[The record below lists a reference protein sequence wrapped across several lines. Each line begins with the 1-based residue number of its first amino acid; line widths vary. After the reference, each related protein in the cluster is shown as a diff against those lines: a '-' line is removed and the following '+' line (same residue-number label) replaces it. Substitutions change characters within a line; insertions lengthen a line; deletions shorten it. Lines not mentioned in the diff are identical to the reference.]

1 MRYVTLAFVTAA
13 LLSISAIAQDSQ
25 SVAQA
30 RMASSAW
37 LALVDAGKYSDSWA
51 QAAGLFKSAVN
62 EPSWTTAVQ
71 RARAPLGALKSRVI
85 QSSTFT
91 HTLPGAPDG
100 DYVVIKYAT
109 QFENKAGAVE
119 TVTPLREKDGSWHV
133 SGYFVK

>member
-1 MRYVTLAFVTAA
+1 
-13 LLSISAIAQDSQ
+13 
-25 SVAQA
+25 
-30 RMASSAW
+30 
-37 LALVDAGKYSDSWA
+37 
-51 QAAGLFKSAVN
+51 
-62 EPSWTTAVQ
+62 
-71 RARAPLGALKSRVI
+71 LGALKSRVI

-109 QFENKAGAVE
+109 QFENQASAVE